1 MAKIYGTNNLD
12 VINFLNGA
20 TDGDDTI
27 YGYGGADWL
36 SGGDGNDTLVG
47 GEGADY
53 LFGGNGIDT
62 TNYGDSPTGVFINM
76 AAGVAF
82 GGTAEGDHLSSI
94 ENLIGSWFNDV
105 LVGNS
110 YGNVLS
116 GVGGDDILVGLGGA
130 DILDGGWGVDTAG
143 YGESP
148 AGVSVCLLWHSASGG
163 DATGDQLFSIENLEG
178 SHFSD
183 NLFGDNG
190 ANELLGLGGE
200 DTLLGFGGDDN
211 LSGGDGNDTLNGGAG
226 QDILTGGLGVDTL
239 SGGSDTDADTFV
251 WTSSYDSAGVSD
263 SGEVDYSGMD
273 TILDFA
279 RKDKID
285 VQGVDADLNTP
296 LDQAFTF
303 IGEYYAH
310 GGFTA
315 PGQVA
320 YGSDGTDTYLMFN
333 TDGVFTINSTPDF
346 EFAIRLVGQYTP
358 EASWFIHL

>member
-12 VINFLNGA
+12 FINFSNGA

-27 YGYGGADWL
+27 YGYGGGDWL
-36 SGGDGNDTLVG
+36 SGWDGNDTLVG

-62 TNYGDSPTGVFINM
+62 ANYGDSPTGVFINM
-76 AAGVAF
+76 SAGVAF

-105 LVGNS
+105 LVGND

-148 AGVSVCLLWHSASGG
+148 AGVSVCLFWHSASGG

-183 NLFGDNG
+183 NLFGDDG
-190 ANELLGLGGE
+190 PNELLGLGGD
-200 DTLLGFGGDDN
+200 DTLLGLGGDDN

-226 QDILTGGLGVDTL
+226 QDILTGGPGADTL
-239 SGGSDTDADTFV
+239 SGGYDADTFV
-251 WTSSYDSAGVSD
+251 WNNFDGAGVSP
-263 SGEVDYSGMD
+263 SGDIDLSGMD
-273 TILDFA
+273 TILDFQ
-279 RKDKID
+279 RLDKID
-285 VQGVDADLNTP
+285 VQGVDADVYALG
-296 LDQAFTF
+296 DQAFTF
-303 IGEYYAH
+303 IGDYFAH

-320 YGSDGTDTYLMFN
+320 YTKDATDTYLIFN
-333 TDGVFTINSTPDF
+333 TDNVYTINTAAEF
-346 EFAIRLVGQYTP
+346 EFAIKLHGNYTP
-358 EASWFIHL
+358 EASWFVHL